1 MKARWWWLFGLV
13 FMLSAYAEVAV
24 PELKQRVTDLTATLN
39 AAQIQTLEAKL
50 AGFEG
55 KKGSQIGVLI
65 VATTKPETIEQY
77 SIRVVE
83 KWKLGR
89 KGVDDGV
96 LLLIAKNDRK
106 LRIEVGRGLEGG
118 LNDATA
124 KRIIAEI
131 ITPAFKQGD
140 FAGGINTGVDSIIKV
155 VNGEVLPTTPPPQ
168 TEAAS
173 SSDKPSDPR
182 LLAGLG
188 VILSFLIGSSIYLI
202 LKMSQSSFAGNDRNV
217 SLGQVS
223 QNKKNHRTGG
233 RWSPKIDRPKK
244 KLAAESSSGGWGW
257 GSDGYSGSSSSSSS
271 SSYSGGG
278 GGFSGGGSSGSW

>member
-1 MKARWWWLFGLV
+1 MKARWWWLLGLL

-39 AAQIQTLEAKL
+39 AAQIQTLETKL
-50 AGFEG
+50 ADFEG

-65 VATTKPETIEQY
+65 VPTTQPETIEQY
-77 SIRVVE
+77 SIRVVD

-96 LLLIAKNDRK
+96 LLLVAKNDRK
-106 LRIEVGRGLEGG
+106 LRIEVGRGLEGA

-140 FAGGINTGVDSIIKV
+140 FAGGIAAGVDSIIKV
-155 VNGEVLPTTPPPQ
+155 VNGEALPSPP
-168 TEAAS
+168 AS
-173 SSDKPSDPR
+173 LAVVENTDFDPEGQLGGLIIGLFLLIPLWLLIPSGKHKR
-182 LLAGLG
+182 GRNYY
-188 VILSFLIGSSIYLI
+188 GSS
-202 LKMSQSSFAGNDRNV
+202 GH
-217 SLGQVS
+217 G
-223 QNKKNHRTGG
+223 
-233 RWSPKIDRPKK
+233 WS
-244 KLAAESSSGGWGW
+244 
-257 GSDGYSGSSSSSSS
+257 SGSSSSSSDS
-271 SSYSGGG
+271 FSGGG